1 MLFSQKEAKK
11 VKKASF
17 YKPPILSA
25 FEHNLEVGVIL
36 QGLDFL
42 YNKEKK
48 IHLTYYQ
55 LMLQQLEIL
64 IWILSIIMMN

>member
-1 MLFSQKEAKK
+1 MTKKMLFSQKEAKK

-25 FEHNLEVGVIL
+25 FEHNLKVGVIL

-55 LMLQQLEIL
+55 SPYKYVYSKKQ
-64 IWILSIIMMN
+64 N